1 MLIQGDVTPG
11 GLLLDAVVRL
21 SGSTLEFKGPF
32 RAQIDTGASISVVT
46 NEVYVQSS
54 LPFLGRANVRTV
66 GGDRMMVMSRI
77 ELGLMG
83 EAGPFFFDTLVPVG
97 VSAPVSDPN
106 HLPACDILIGM
117 NAISSGILT
126 VDGPARTFAFEIA

>member
-21 SGSTLEFKGPF
+21 PGSVPEFEGPF

-46 NEVYVQSS
+46 NEVYLRSS

-66 GGDRMMVMSRI
+66 GGDRMMVMSRV
-77 ELGLMG
+77 ELGLVG
-83 EAGPFFFDTLVPVG
+83 ESGPFFLDTPVPVG

-106 HLPACDILIGM
+106 HLPAWDILIGM
-117 NAISSGILT
+117 NAIGRGFLT
-126 VDGPARTFAFEIA
+126 VHGPARTFTFEIA